1 MNIKK
6 IQISE
11 NEIYDIGVEI
21 QNVEGFQDVV
31 EALEATI
38 TSKADK
44 SDIVQSDWDQN
55 DETAKDYIKNRPFG
69 MIEGAVEIFPET
81 VMEQRI
87 MEILFV
93 PVKIE
98 LGKSYI
104 VTFDGISYEC
114 TARAYDD
121 GAILIGNGALENN
134 GWDGLGNGEP
144 FLCQGYGDEYLEI
157 YPSFL
162 EGTFTISISSIEE
175 IAQPIDIKYL
185 PASIP
190 IVKGGTGADSP
201 VSARINLG
209 FEYGETAP
217 THAPST
223 GDGSVYFMIQE
234 NITPTAIAEGG
245 TGAVTAIDARI
256 NLGAM
261 ASDNPTGTG
270 ILSIKGT
277 GTTAPQI
284 QLFED
289 GAAAYNVR
297 MRSSDDY
304 IYFDGAQAYFFDNN
318 LRSGKNIYSGGKVT
332 LIDGKNG
339 CFLGAGHIYIQE
351 SNPSIRFM
359 LGSQTDADNP
369 NAKITL
375 LSGGTMNFENTLG
388 GYKFDGNITTTNGSF
403 IADGSLLV
411 GGKTTY
417 NDGKTGMHLAAS
429 GGIHLQHSSGPSLR
443 FYVGTATADNG
454 RIYMNSDDYMHF
466 KSAARYVFDKAIY
479 INSSAVSTSDKNKKK
494 DFKEFDERYE
504 NLFFDL
510 KPQIYKFKDGTSDRF
525 HTGFISQEVEES
537 MFKNGLKSTDFA
549 GYCKEIQR
557 KIVVDTEEEYK
568 EEEVFDENGNPVYD
582 YMLRYEE
589 FIALNTHMLQKAY
602 NQIDEMKDTIKSLQD
617 EIIDLKN
624 QVNG

>member
-1 MNIKK
+1 MANIKQIK
-6 IQISE
+6 IGE
-11 NEIYDIGVEI
+11 TIYDITATSLDGV
-21 QNVEGFQDVV
+21 
-31 EALEATI
+31 L
-38 TSKADK
+38 
-44 SDIVQSDWDQN
+44 
-55 DETAKDYIKNRPFG
+55 P
-69 MIEGAVEIFPET
+69 IE
-81 VMEQRI
+81 
-87 MEILFV
+87 
-93 PVKIE
+93 
-98 LGKSYI
+98 
-104 VTFDGISYEC
+104 
-114 TARAYDD
+114 
-121 GAILIGNGALENN
+121 N
-134 GWDGLGNGEP
+134 
-144 FLCQGYGDEYLEI
+144 
-157 YPSFL
+157 
-162 EGTFTISISSIEE
+162 
-175 IAQPIDIKYL
+175 
-185 PASIP
+185 
-190 IVKGGTGADSP
+190 GGTDANSP

-234 NITPTAIAEGG
+234 DIVPTAIAEGG

-270 ILSIKGT
+270 ILSVKGT
-277 GTTAPQI
+277 ATTIPQI

-304 IYFDGAQAYFFDNN
+304 VYFDGAQGYFFDHN
-318 LRSGKNIYSGGKVT
+318 LKSGRNIYSGGKGN
-332 LIDGKNG
+332 LNDGKSG
-339 CFLGAGHIYIQE
+339 CFLGPGQVYLQDTY
-351 SNPSIRFM
+351 PSIRFM
-359 LGSQTDADNP
+359 LGANTDSDNP
-369 NAKITL
+369 DGKIAL
-375 LSGGTMNFENTLG
+375 YSNNNMSFEGVGTYT
-388 GYKFDGNITTTNGSF
+388 FDNNVRSVNGSF
-403 IADGSLLV
+403 TAGGSFLA

-417 NDGKTGMHLAAS
+417 NDGKTGVHIAAS
-429 GGIHLQHSSGPSLR
+429 GGIHNQHASGPSLR
-443 FYVGTATADNG
+443 FYVGTATSDNG
-454 RIYMNSDDYMHF
+454 RIYMNSNDYMYF
-466 KSAARYVFDKAIY
+466 ANAARYTFDKAIY

-537 MFKNGLKSTDFA
+537 MFKNGLESTDFA

-568 EEEVFDENGNPVYD
+568 EEEVFDEDGNPVYD

-602 NQIDEMKDTIKSLQD
+602 TQINEMKDTIDSLQN

-624 QVNG
+624 QING